1 ELKPNTTV
9 NGDTNNSCSLPLSE
23 SWSKGKENKEVPQ
36 PSHSPRGQRPEF
48 ANNPKCDG
56 NEYAGISVIPL
67 FTDDAK
73 TSNLSSCPHSSTYS
87 PMRSAMESLKGGRNL
102 SSHTESMDK
111 NRQIMG
117 MMSTTIRIQGTGTS
131 CDKSSLTFE
140 GSRIGNNIKSFVS
153 STSVPVVLRSLLF
166 SSGGTHIHRISA
178 NPYISVSTQ
187 SLKHHMTEWLY
198 LRWKHMRIKGRI
210 SLMFGSIV
218 VKSKTLSVPSRLD
231 YIFIVSSYLQDS

>member
-1 ELKPNTTV
+1 MAKVYMVTLMLLREIIPKV
-9 NGDTNNSCSLPLSE
+9 E
-23 SWSKGKENKEVPQ
+23 SWSKGKENKEVSQ
-36 PSHSPRGQRPEF
+36 SSHSPHGQRPEF

-87 PMRSAMESLKGGRNL
+87 PMRSAVESQ
-102 SSHTESMDK
+102 SMDK

-117 MMSTTIRIQGTGTS
+117 MMSTTIRTQGTGTS
-131 CDKSSLTFE
+131 CGMELAIQGNNKISVNDMEIQIRHHNEDKSSLTFE
-140 GSRIGNNIKSFVS
+140 GSCIGNNIKSFVS

-198 LRWKHMRIKGRI
+198 LR
-210 SLMFGSIV
+210 
-218 VKSKTLSVPSRLD
+218 
-231 YIFIVSSYLQDS
+231 

>member
-1 ELKPNTTV
+1 MARLCELKPNTTV

-87 PMRSAMESLKGGRNL
+87 PMRSAMESR
-102 SSHTESMDK
+102 
-111 NRQIMG
+111 
-117 MMSTTIRIQGTGTS
+117 
-131 CDKSSLTFE
+131 
-140 GSRIGNNIKSFVS
+140 
-153 STSVPVVLRSLLF
+153 
-166 SSGGTHIHRISA
+166 
-178 NPYISVSTQ
+178 
-187 SLKHHMTEWLY
+187 
-198 LRWKHMRIKGRI
+198 
-210 SLMFGSIV
+210 
-218 VKSKTLSVPSRLD
+218 
-231 YIFIVSSYLQDS
+231 SYLQEFHLKELVHCNTEPSPVLCSRSEGRKKLVFAHRIDG

>member
-1 ELKPNTTV
+1 
-9 NGDTNNSCSLPLSE
+9 
-23 SWSKGKENKEVPQ
+23 
-36 PSHSPRGQRPEF
+36 
-48 ANNPKCDG
+48 
-56 NEYAGISVIPL
+56 
-67 FTDDAK
+67 
-73 TSNLSSCPHSSTYS
+73 
-87 PMRSAMESLKGGRNL
+87 MEI
-102 SSHTESMDK
+102 
-111 NRQIMG
+111 QI
-117 MMSTTIRIQGTGTS
+117 RHHDE
-131 CDKSSLTFE
+131 DKSSLTFE